1 MLLYSAQVKVRRLL
15 GMGRSAGRGGA
26 PRDTHARAGVLRT
39 PTASRRGRP
48 DCSEPRPGVH
58 LCTRGGVTRSRRP
71 ALPPARALTLVHEC
85 LSSSTPERGARPL
98 QRRRRTD
105 GRGLESQRLRG
116 ARREIGA
123 QRPGHSAGA
132 TGARGA
138 RNDGDVV
145 LARNAPEEDRTR
157 GTLIR
162 ELPCWRE
169 RGDRITRRGCTGV
182 ASALSA
188 PWRAATEET
197 FHARR
202 RARRP
207 AFGRSRQAAIRGVP
221 HAALAALPRATR
233 IPLGEP
239 RRGSANCA

>member
-188 PWRAATEET
+188 PWRARITRPGGPPEPLKRHPSGCTAELRRQA
-197 FHARR
+197 HARPPPGPRGGDAGR
-202 RARRP
+202 RTCSGAR
-207 AFGRSRQAAIRGVP
+207 
-221 HAALAALPRATR
+221 
-233 IPLGEP
+233 
-239 RRGSANCA
+239 